1 MKNLEQ
7 LISRIH
13 PMSQGAKEAFV
24 SKFKEAQHLKKK
36 EFLIKEGQLVD
47 GLYYVASGVLRAY
60 YEKDGEEVTF
70 NFYFGPTIFTD
81 FISVYEKTP
90 SKMNVV
96 VLEDCEVYYAN
107 MKEMEQLAEKDVD
120 ITQLFLKFFQI
131 LYLYNHKRQLSMIY
145 NTPEERYLE
154 LLELRPKVFQQMPL
168 KYIATYLG
176 VKPETL
182 SRLRAQMYRPKD

>member
-1 MKNLEQ
+1 
-7 LISRIH
+7 
-13 PMSQGAKEAFV
+13 
-24 SKFKEAQHLKKK
+24 
-36 EFLIKEGQLVD
+36 
-47 GLYYVASGVLRAY
+47 
-60 YEKDGEEVTF
+60 
-70 NFYFGPTIFTD
+70 
-81 FISVYEKTP
+81 
-90 SKMNVV
+90 MNVV
-96 VLEDCEVYYAN
+96 ALEECEVYYAN
-107 MKEMEQLAEKDVD
+107 MKEMESLAEKNVD